1 MSKCDSGFEFGSLG
15 KGDISEPAL
24 RGMRI
29 YDVTLMRSTLGLR
42 KDSAYMESMDES
54 LINMKG
60 KVVLITGATRGIGR
74 AGALQLAASGA
85 ELILVGRHRGRL
97 EEVAR
102 SCITAGSQAVR
113 THSVDLASR
122 KQVEQLGN
130 KLLTT
135 ESKLDVLWN
144 NAGGYFTERKVTEE
158 GLERTWAM
166 NHLAYVDLTKL
177 LLPLLEKSDDP
188 RVICTASQA
197 HRMGSI
203 RWDNLQG
210 EKAWDGWR
218 AYCLT
223 KLTNILYVAEQGRR
237 LGDSKIRI
245 CAVHPGLVNSALGDE
260 NPGFAGAAFRVL
272 KKVWGKSNEQGADT
286 AVWLASRLQKPIQG
300 GYYANRRERV
310 PSKAAQ
316 SLEDGRRIWEI
327 SQKEL

>member
-1 MSKCDSGFEFGSLG
+1 MAKFRYKKSMG
-15 KGDISEPAL
+15 EP
-24 RGMRI
+24 
-29 YDVTLMRSTLGLR
+29 
-42 KDSAYMESMDES
+42 

-74 AGALQLAASGA
+74 AGALQLAAFGA
-85 ELILVGRHRGRL
+85 ELILLGRHRGRL

-102 SCITAGSQAVR
+102 ACKMAGSPEVR
-113 THSVDLASR
+113 IYSVDLTSR
-122 KQVEQLGN
+122 KQVEQLGE

-135 ESKLDVLWN
+135 EGKLDVLWN

-166 NHLAYVDLTKL
+166 NHLAYVDLTKI

-203 RWDNLQG
+203 QWDNLQG
-210 EKAWDGWR
+210 ERAWDGWR

-237 LGDSKIRI
+237 FGDSKIRI

-260 NPGFAGAAFRVL
+260 NPGLAGLAFRIL

-286 AVWLASRLQKPIQG
+286 AVWLASRAQRPTQG
-300 GYYANRRERV
+300 GYYASRKERV
-310 PSKAAQ
+310 PSRAAQ
-316 SLEDGRRIWEI
+316 SLEDAQRIWEI
-327 SQKEL
+327 SERKL